1 MVARELIS
9 GKEVRLWHDELQA
22 RRFPPFPLDADA
34 LYLAYYATAEFKCH
48 LALGWGLPAN
58 VIDLFVEFKNLT
70 NNSNW
75 HGGASLLSCA
85 QYYGVPP
92 RMTSEHKTEMRQL
105 VMGGTVDD
113 HRDAI
118 LDYCAEDVE
127 NVADIWPKMVGRLNI
142 DQALNRGDY
151 MRSVAKMEHAG
162 VPVDVATLER
172 LNESWPEIK
181 QELITA
187 VDRDYGVFDGSTFKM
202 DQFAGY
208 LKHAGIPWPRTE
220 TGRLKLDDDTFR
232 DQARLY
238 PQLDSLRQLRKTLGQ
253 LRLTGLAV
261 GPDGRNRCNLSPFRS
276 ITSRNQ
282 PSNAKWVFGPS
293 AWLRSLIR
301 PKPGTALAYI
311 DWSQQELGIAA
322 ALSQDENM
330 LAAYR
335 SGDFYL
341 AFAKQARAVPAEGTK
356 ATHPAE
362 RERFKVTALAVMYG
376 GSEHLISR
384 NTGLELAYAKDL
396 LRLHKRTYPQFWAWR
411 GRVINALHLQGHI
424 DSALGWRLHRGNSLR
439 TDRTVANFPMQAGGA
454 DMLRL
459 AVCYLTDANIQVIGP
474 VHDAV
479 LIEAPVDDIDNTISQ
494 ARALMAEAS
503 RDVLGGRLELR
514 TDVDVVRYPNRYVD
528 GRGADMWTSVMRFL
542 EQQPPTSRPAVC
554 DQLDEDRQ

>member
-1 MVARELIS
+1 MVARELKS

-22 RRFPPFPLDADA
+22 RRFPPFPLDDDA
-34 LYLAYYATAEFKCH
+34 LYLAYFATAELKCH
-48 LALGWGLPAN
+48 LVLGWGLPAN
-58 VIDLFVEFKNLT
+58 VIDLFVEFRNLT

-85 QYYGVPP
+85 EYYGVPP
-92 RMTSEHKTEMRQL
+92 RMTSEHKLEMRQL
-105 VMGGTVDD
+105 VMGGTADD
-113 HRDAI
+113 HRDAV
-118 LDYCAEDVE
+118 LDYCAEDVDY
-127 NVADIWPKMVGRLNI
+127 VGDIWPKISEQI
-142 DQALNRGDY
+142 DIDRALLRGDY

-162 VPVDVATLER
+162 VPVDVSTLEQF
-172 LNESWPEIK
+172 NASWPEIK
-181 QELITA
+181 QELIA
-187 VDRDYGVFDGSTFKM
+187 EVDKGYGIYDGSTFKM
-202 DQFAGY
+202 DRFAEY
-208 LKHAGIPWPRTE
+208 LKRSGIPWPLTD
-220 TGRLKLDDDTFR
+220 TGRLKLDDDTLR

-238 PQLDSLRQLRKTLGQ
+238 PQLDPLRQLRKTLGQ
-253 LRLTGLAV
+253 MRLTELAV

-276 ITSRNQ
+276 VTSRNQ

-301 PKPGTALAYI
+301 PEPGTALAYI

-341 AFAKQARAVPAEGTK
+341 AFAKQARAVPVDGTK

-376 GSEHLISR
+376 GSEHLIAR

-396 LRLHKRTYPQFWAWR
+396 LRLHKRAYPQFWKWR
-411 GRVINALHLQGHI
+411 ARVINTMHLQGHI
-424 DSALGWRLHRGNSLR
+424 DSALGWRMHRGNSIR

-459 AVCYLTDANIQVIGP
+459 AICYLTDAHIKVIGP

-479 LIEAPVDDIDNTISQ
+479 LIEAPIDEIDDVITE

-528 GRGADMWTSVMRFL
+528 GRGADMWASVMRYL
-542 EQQPPTSRPAVC
+542 ERQPRTNRQEVC
-554 DQLDEDRQ
+554 DQPDESRQ